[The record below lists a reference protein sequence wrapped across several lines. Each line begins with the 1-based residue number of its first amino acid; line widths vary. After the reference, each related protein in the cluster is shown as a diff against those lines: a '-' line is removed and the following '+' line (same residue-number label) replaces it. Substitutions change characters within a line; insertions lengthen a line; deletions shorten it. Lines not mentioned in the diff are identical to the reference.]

1 MLETVDFTC
10 RYSQNALGSEDIRPI
25 SGTPYQ
31 YWGGLGMMV
40 VESTDT
46 LWIMKLEKEYQ
57 QALAWIQA
65 ELRFDLNHFTSVF
78 ETIIR
83 MVGGLLSGYALTQ
96 DPVYLQK
103 AEDLADRLMASY
115 EGLLNHPNVNLATG
129 AGSQVEKKSSLAEIA
144 HELCGVYVYNDNDC
158 CSRYLSQI
166 TGNPKYREKAESIIE
181 FLDGVN
187 QEERSLT
194 T

>member
-10 RYSQNALGSEDIRPI
+10 RYSQNALGSDEIRPI

-46 LWIMKLEKEYQ
+46 LWIMKL
-57 QALAWIQA
+57 

-144 HELCGVYVYNDNDC
+144 TNYVEFMYTTIMIVVLDIC
-158 CSRYLSQI
+158 RKSRGILSI
-166 TGNPKYREKAESIIE
+166 GRRPNRLLNS
-181 FLDGVN
+181 
-187 QEERSLT
+187 
-194 T
+194 

>member
-10 RYSQNALGSEDIRPI
+10 RYSQNALGSDEIRPI

-46 LWIMKLEKEYQ
+46 LWIMKLGKEYQ

-144 HELCGVYVYNDNDC
+144 TNYVEFMYTTIMIVVLDIC
-158 CSRYLSQI
+158 RKSRGILSI
-166 TGNPKYREKAESIIE
+166 GRRPNRLLNS
-181 FLDGVN
+181 
-187 QEERSLT
+187 
-194 T
+194 